1 MKFYYNNIE
10 LEVPDSVYCPRE
22 DSLLL
27 AKAVENI
34 RLKSKKILD
43 MGCGSGFLSILMAK
57 DNNVTAADINEEAV
71 KAAKENAARNNV
83 KLRAL
88 QSDLFSDIHE
98 IFDIIVF
105 NPPYL
110 PEPFSFAICKERSS
124 LRSQRSKAS
133 LQKKNPREKE
143 SIQWDGG
150 RSGRDAI
157 EKFIRQAKSHLNK
170 NGKILLLISSLTGE
184 KEVIGLFEKNGFKAG
199 IIARE
204 KIPWEELMVIEA
216 YIF

>member
-1 MKFYYNNIE
+1 MKFYYKGIE
-10 LEVPDSVYCPRE
+10 LEVPDSVYYPRE

-43 MGCGSGFLSILMAK
+43 MGCGSGFLSVLMAR
-57 DNNVTAADINEEAV
+57 DNSVTAADINEEAV
-71 KAAKENAARNNV
+71 KATRENAARNNV

-110 PEPFSFAICKERSS
+110 PEPFSFA
-124 LRSQRSKAS
+124 
-133 LQKKNPREKE
+133 KKNPREKE

-157 EKFIRQAKSHLNK
+157 EKFISSAKNHLNK

-184 KEVIGLFEKNGFKAG
+184 KEVTRLFEKDGFKAG
-199 IIARE
+199 TIARE